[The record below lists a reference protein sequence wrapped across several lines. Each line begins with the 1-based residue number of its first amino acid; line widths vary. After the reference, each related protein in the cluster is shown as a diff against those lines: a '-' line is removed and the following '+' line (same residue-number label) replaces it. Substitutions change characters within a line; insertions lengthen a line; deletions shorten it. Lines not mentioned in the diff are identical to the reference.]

1 MCEVHAVRLTAPR
14 GWELIRIEPDP
25 EALRRP
31 HEDMEAI
38 ANAVREDARVPAQ
51 VRPDRT
57 DEYAPAEL
65 AGAVGEGIN
74 RGHLRAVPGVLP
86 GMDS

>member
-1 MCEVHAVRLTAPR
+1 MRLTAPR

-25 EALRRP
+25 AAGRLP
-31 HEDMEAI
+31 NEDMEAI
-38 ANAVREDARVPAQ
+38 ANAVREEAPVRSEVRQDRAQ
-51 VRPDRT
+51 
-57 DEYAPAEL
+57 EYVPAEL

>member
-1 MCEVHAVRLTAPR
+1 MCEVHATRLTAPR

-38 ANAVREDARVPAQ
+38 ANAVREDAPRPAQ
-51 VRPDRT
+51 VRPDHI
-57 DEYAPAEL
+57 EYPAAEL